1 MDVTEE
7 SGVVRLL
14 VVRAQGVVGEV
25 SVEWRTVDGTAV
37 SSGKTPPDYLVS
49 QILNHRCQREDF
61 TGNRPQGAF
70 FEGKLETS
78 RFSFSDAVF
87 R

>member
-49 QILNHRCQREDF
+49 QVL
-61 TGNRPQGAF
+61 
-70 FEGKLETS
+70 K
-78 RFSFSDAVF
+78 
-87 R
+87 